1 MKLSGL
7 VQLVAV
13 LIHEAVGSIGKL
25 LNGLIT
31 PPRTQVSGL
40 VKLPTLVVQAV
51 GELVAHRGANVAVV
65 DGKRK
70 VGVVEGRF
78 QLAGRDC
85 CKNSEKKLN
94 SQKISGLKNLLMEF
108 CSGS

>member
-13 LIHEAVGSIGKL
+13 LIHKTVGSIGEL
-25 LNGLIT
+25 FNSLIT

-40 VKLPTLVVQAV
+40 VKLPTLIIESV
-51 GELVAHRGANVAVV
+51 GEFVAHRGANVAVV
-65 DGKRK
+65 DSKRK

-85 CKNSEKKLN
+85 
-94 SQKISGLKNLLMEF
+94 
-108 CSGS
+108 